1 MGKKTY
7 EAESDS
13 DMEDGGAKLNAPTVR
28 VTPRVPQPP
37 VILTPSKKQNDVAK
51 SADAMDVDIPQTP
64 AEKKQ
69 AAAIARAER
78 ALRRKQRREE
88 LAAPGASRI
97 SSMASTPNPD
107 SQPAS
112 PTTNGQ
118 DKRSRRKK
126 TDRNS
131 TMKTDKVE
139 ENVGNKA
146 EEKVENKIGKRV
158 EEKAEQNPAAE
169 AEMSGEPAIAPAP
182 ASAADAEP
190 LPFVIDVTRSKV
202 KFANATGAS
211 VAGDSTSNAPS
222 SVSGVDSQHQGL
234 NRAARRRL
242 MQIENRR
249 LAIKKELGLASDSDE
264 RRAEVDSLLATW
276 TAQFDERTETRAAK
290 KAAKKAGAIA
300 KGKLLTGRNA
310 NNYEK
315 QKQIK
320 KQKQKE
326 ALRARQQRS

>member
-7 EAESDS
+7 EADSDS
-13 DMEDGGAKLNAPTVR
+13 DMEDGGAKLNAPTNAVVR
-28 VTPRVPQPP
+28 ST
-37 VILTPSKKQNDVAK
+37 
-51 SADAMDVDIPQTP
+51 DAMDLDVPPTP

-88 LAAPGASRI
+88 LATPGASQI

-118 DKRSRRKK
+118 DRRSRRKK
-126 TDRNS
+126 TERKS
-131 TMKTDKVE
+131 PVKTDKIE
-139 ENVGNKA
+139 EVVGDKA
-146 EEKVENKIGKRV
+146 EEKVEDEIKKTA
-158 EEKAEQNPAAE
+158 EEKAEQTPAAE
-169 AEMSGEPAIAPAP
+169 VEISGEPAIAPAP
-182 ASAADAEP
+182 ASAVDAEP
-190 LPFVIDVTRSKV
+190 LPFVIEVTRSKV
-202 KFANATGAS
+202 EPANAS

-222 SVSGVDSQHQGL
+222 SVSGVDPQHQGL

-276 TAQFDERTETRAAK
+276 TAQFDERIEARAAK
-290 KAAKKAGAIA
+290 KAAKKAESIA

-310 NNYEK
+310 NDYEK